1 VARILVVDDEPLNR
15 SLLRACFAGSGH
27 VIVEAS
33 RGEDALVAAEDDT
46 PDLVLLDVMMP
57 GMDGFEVTRQLKAM
71 FVDTFV
77 PVILV
82 TALDD
87 RESRVTGLVA
97 GADEFLTKPIDRDEL
112 LTRAG
117 NLLALRARDS
127 ELQRRNVE
135 LAELHRFQDETMAML
150 VHDLKSPLS
159 VILAS
164 VDYLLAGK
172 EIAGDAREALD
183 DCRQAGSRI
192 ARLVAN
198 ILETAHAESGR
209 LVPRHQRVDV
219 VKLFD
224 DVIGPRRA
232 MLERRGVALEIDA
245 GALAVDVDRDLIA
258 RVVENLVE
266 NALRSTAVG
275 GRLRLWATE
284 RDELVE
290 LRVGHTGPA
299 IPAASRPLVFEKF
312 TQVWDSRRGG
322 IGLGLYFCRLAV
334 EAHGGRIW
342 IEEDTQLPT
351 VFAFSLPNASL
362 GRGDARV
369 VG

>member
-57 GMDGFEVTRQLKAM
+57 GMDGYEVTRQLKAM
-71 FVDTFV
+71 FADTFV

-172 EIAGDAREALD
+172 EFAGEAREALD
-183 DCRQAGSRI
+183 DCRQAGARI

-209 LVPRHQRVDV
+209 LMPRFQRVDV

-232 MLERRGVALEIDA
+232 MLERRGVAL
-245 GALAVDVDRDLIA
+245 
-258 RVVENLVE
+258 VE

-275 GRLRLWATE
+275 GRLRLWATA

-290 LRVGHTGPA
+290 LRVGHSGPA

-342 IEEDTQLPT
+342 IEEDAQLPT

-362 GRGDARV
+362 NRGDARV